1 MFNLIRKSTEWAG
14 KPLVLETG
22 KIARQASGAV
32 IVNYGGTTVLSTV
45 VTGKT
50 KEPVDF
56 LPLTVQFVAKSYA
69 VGKIP
74 GGFLKRE
81 GKPSDRETLISR
93 LIDRSIRPLFP
104 VGFYDEVSIVCNLL
118 SYDTVTPPEV
128 TALIAATAA
137 LSISGVPYNGLVI
150 GARIGYLSSEG
161 KYLLNSSADE
171 MLCSSLDLFL
181 SGNENSVLM
190 VESEASELSESEM
203 LGAITFG
210 HQNCQEIISLIKEF
224 SQEANVLP
232 VEFVPHDVS
241 PIVDYIESSYKDS
254 FSSAYSNT
262 VKKERVI
269 KLEKLREQVV
279 SDVVEKFSADDI
291 ELNNQDIISALK
303 SFERS
308 LVRRQIVDTS
318 SRIDGRSFDQIRE
331 IEIEVDVLPKAHGS
345 ALFTRGNTQ
354 ALVITALGTPQD
366 EQIVDDLDGDR
377 RENFLLHYN
386 FPPYAVGES
395 AALRAPGRREIG
407 HGKLAWRAI
416 RYVLPEKSDF
426 PYTIR
431 VVSEITE
438 SDGSSSMAT
447 VCGASLALMD
457 TGVPIKSPVAGIA
470 MGLIKED
477 DTFIILSDILGDEDH
492 LGDMDFKVAG
502 TSTGI
507 TALQMD
513 MKICGISIDVI
524 ERSLLQAKDGRMHIL
539 DKMNAV
545 IQESRDRIKNH
556 APRIESIFINKDKIR
571 NVIGSGGKNIRDICE
586 KTGAKIEIIQDGTV
600 MIYAV
605 NNEAVEYAKSMI
617 MDVVTEPEI
626 GKVFEGTVVE
636 IVKFGAFVNFL
647 GGKRGLVHISEI
659 KNEHISAVSSVI
671 SLNDKIKVL
680 VIGIDREHIQLSMRR
695 VDQETG
701 EPIDGELYNIRKN
714 SCSSDDSSS
723 SSSSSGFKEGYC
735 NGGNRHGYEKRRSGG
750 RSSRRNNTGG
760 GGSNYYR
767 EDLSSHGFSG
777 NSNRSFSNSR
787 NGHEVPRKPRFF

>member
-1 MFNLIRKSTEWAG
+1 MFNLIRRSAEWG
-14 KPLVLETG
+14 GNTLILESG

-32 IVNYGGTTVLSTV
+32 MVSYAGTTVLATV
-45 VTGKT
+45 VVGKT

-104 VGFYDEVSIVCNLL
+104 AGFYDEISIVCNLL

-128 TALIAATAA
+128 TALIGATAA
-137 LSISGVPYNGLVI
+137 LSISGVPFNGLVV
-150 GARIGYLSSEG
+150 GARVGYLPSED
-161 KYLLNSSADE
+161 KYLLNASADE
-171 MLCSSLDLFL
+171 MACSSLDLFL
-181 SGNENSVLM
+181 SGNEDSVLM
-190 VESEASELSESEM
+190 VESEASELSESQM
-203 LGAITFG
+203 LGAIAFG
-210 HQNCQEIISLIKEF
+210 HQNCQEVINLIKEF
-224 SQEANVLP
+224 SSDSGKMP
-232 VEFVPHDVS
+232 VEFIPHDIS
-241 PIVDYIESSYKDS
+241 SIVNYIESSYKEN
-254 FSSAYSNT
+254 FSLAYANT
-262 VKKERVI
+262 VKKERVL
-269 KLEKLREQVV
+269 KLEELRDKVL
-279 SDVVEKFSADDI
+279 VEVTEKYSADNI
-291 ELNNQDIISALK
+291 ACNSQDIISALK
-303 SFERS
+303 TFERS
-308 LVRRQIVDTS
+308 LVRSKIVDTS
-318 SRIDGRSFDQIRE
+318 SRIDGRSFDEIRGIE
-331 IEIEVDVLPKAHGS
+331 IEIDVLPKAHGS

-354 ALVITALGTPQD
+354 ALVVTALGTPQD

-470 MGLIKED
+470 MGLIKEGD
-477 DTFIILSDILGDEDH
+477 KFIILSDILGDEDY

-502 TSTGI
+502 TAEGI

-513 MKICGISIDVI
+513 MKISGISIEVI
-524 ERSLLQAKDGRMHIL
+524 EKALLQAKDGRIHIL
-539 DKMNAV
+539 GKMNAV

-571 NVIGSGGKNIRDICE
+571 NVIGSGGKNIRDICD

-605 NNEAVEYAKSMI
+605 NNEAVEHAKNMI

-626 GKVFEGTVVE
+626 GKVFDGTVVE

-659 KNEHISAVSSVI
+659 KNEHISAVGSVV
-671 SLNDKIKVL
+671 SLNDKVKVL

-701 EPIDGELYNIRKN
+701 EPIDGELYNIRKGSFSDDSG
-714 SCSSDDSSS
+714 SCSSTGSS
-723 SSSSSGFKEGYC
+723 FKEGY
-735 NGGNRHGYEKRRSGG
+735 NSNRYGSHDKKRGGGGGN
-750 RSSRRNNTGG
+750 RSSRRNSN
-760 GGSNYYR
+760 GSNYYR
-767 EDLSSHGFSG
+767 EDLPSNGFE
-777 NSNRSFSNSR
+777 NNNRSFSNSR
-787 NGHEVPRKPRFF
+787 NGNDIPRKPRFF

>member
-1 MFNLIRKSTEWAG
+1 MFNLIRKSTEWGG
-14 KPLVLETG
+14 KTLILESG
-22 KIARQASGAV
+22 KIARQANGAV
-32 IVNYGGTTVLSTV
+32 MVNYAGTTVLATV

-104 VGFYDEVSIVCNLL
+104 SGFYDEVSIVCNLL

-128 TALIAATAA
+128 TALIGATAA
-137 LSISGVPYNGLVI
+137 LSISGVPFNGLVA
-150 GARIGYLSSEG
+150 GVRIGYLPSED
-161 KYLLNSSADE
+161 KYLLNASADD

-181 SGNENSVLM
+181 SGNEDSVLM
-190 VESEASELSESEM
+190 VESEASELSESQM
-203 LGAITFG
+203 LRAITFG
-210 HQNCQEIISLIKEF
+210 HQNCQEVINLIKEF
-224 SQEANVLP
+224 SEEKGVQP
-232 VEFVPHDVS
+232 IEFIPHDIG
-241 PIVDYIESSYKDS
+241 PIVNYIESSYKQD
-254 FSSAYSNT
+254 FSLAYANT
-262 VKKERVI
+262 VKKERVL
-269 KLEKLREQVV
+269 KLEELRDKVL
-279 SDVVEKFSADDI
+279 SDFAEKCSVDNVECD
-291 ELNNQDIISALK
+291 NQDIVSALK

-308 LVRRQIVDTS
+308 LVRSQIIETS
-318 SRIDGRSFDQIRE
+318 SRIDGRAFDEIRN

-354 ALVITALGTPQD
+354 ALVVTALGTPQD

-470 MGLIKED
+470 MGLIKEGD
-477 DTFIILSDILGDEDH
+477 KFIILSDILGDEDY

-502 TSTGI
+502 TAAGV

-513 MKICGISIDVI
+513 MKISGISVDVI
-524 ERSLLQAKDGRMHIL
+524 ERALLQAKDGRIHIL
-539 DKMNAV
+539 SKMNAV
-545 IQESRDRIKNH
+545 IQESRNSIKNH

-600 MIYAV
+600 MIYAI

-617 MDVVTEPEI
+617 MDIVTEPEI

-636 IVKFGAFVNFL
+636 IVKFGAFVSFL
-647 GGKRGLVHISEI
+647 GGKRGLIHISEI
-659 KNEHISAVSSVI
+659 RNEHISAVGSVI
-671 SLNDKIKVL
+671 SVNDKVKVL
-680 VIGIDREHIQLSMRR
+680 VIGIDREHVQLSMRR

-701 EPIDGELYNIRKN
+701 EPIDGELYNVRK
-714 SCSSDDSSS
+714 SSFSDDSSS
-723 SSSSSGFKEGYC
+723 GTSSSGSGFKEGYS
-735 NGGNRHGYEKRRSGG
+735 GNRHGSHEKRRSGG
-750 RSSRRNNTGG
+750 SRSSRRNSN
-760 GGSNYYR
+760 GSNYYR
-767 EDLSSHGFSG
+767 EDLHSNDFG
-777 NSNRSFSNSR
+777 NNNRSFSNSR
-787 NGHEVPRKPRFF
+787 NDHGVPRKPRFF

>member
-1 MFNLIRKSTEWAG
+1 MFNLIRKFTEWGG
-14 KPLVLETG
+14 KTLVLETG

-32 IVNYGGTTVLSTV
+32 MVNYGGTTVLSTV

-93 LIDRSIRPLFP
+93 LIDRSIRPLFST
-104 VGFYDEVSIVCNLL
+104 GFYDEVSVICNLL

-128 TALIAATAA
+128 TALIGATAA
-137 LSISGVPYNGLVI
+137 LSISGVPFNGVVI
-150 GARIGYLSSEG
+150 GARVGYLPSEG

-181 SGNENSVLM
+181 SGNEDSVLM
-190 VESEASELSESEM
+190 VESEASELSESQM
-203 LGAITFG
+203 LGAIDFG
-210 HQNCQEIISLIKEF
+210 HQNCQEVISLVKEF
-224 SQEANVLP
+224 SQETGIVP
-232 VEFVPHDVS
+232 IEFVPHDITS
-241 PIVDYIESSYKDS
+241 IVNHIESSYKES
-254 FSSAYSNT
+254 FSLAYSNT
-262 VKKERVI
+262 VKKERVT
-269 KLEKLREQVV
+269 KLEKLREQVI
-279 SDVVEKFSADDI
+279 SDITEKCSADNI
-291 ELNNQDIISALK
+291 ECSNQDIISALK

-308 LVRRQIVDTS
+308 LVRCQVVETS
-318 SRIDGRSFDQIRE
+318 SRIDGRSFDQIRD

-354 ALVITALGTPQD
+354 ALVVTALGTPQD

-470 MGLIKED
+470 MGLIKEGD
-477 DTFIILSDILGDEDH
+477 QFIILSDILGDEDH

-502 TSTGI
+502 TSAGI

-513 MKICGISIDVI
+513 MKISGISIDII
-524 ERSLLQAKDGRMHIL
+524 EKSLLQAKDGRMHIL

-671 SLNDKIKVL
+671 SLNDKVKVL

-714 SCSSDDSSS
+714 GSSSDDSSS
-723 SSSSSGFKEGYC
+723 GSSGFKEGYG
-735 NGGNRHGYEKRRSGG
+735 NGGNRHSYEKRRSGG

-760 GGSNYYR
+760 GSNYYR
-767 EDLSSHGFSG
+767 EDLPSHGFGG

>member
-1 MFNLIRKSTEWAG
+1 MFNLIRRSAEWGG
-14 KPLVLETG
+14 KTLVLESG

-32 IVNYGGTTVLSTV
+32 MVSYAGTTVLATV

-104 VGFYDEVSIVCNLL
+104 AGFYDEISIVCNLL

-128 TALIAATAA
+128 TALVGATAA
-137 LSISGVPYNGLVI
+137 LSISGVPFNGLVV
-150 GARIGYLSSEG
+150 GARVGYLPSEG
-161 KYLLNSSADE
+161 KYLLNASADE

-181 SGNENSVLM
+181 SGNEDSVLM
-190 VESEASELSESEM
+190 VESEASELSESQM

-210 HQNCQEIISLIKEF
+210 HQHCQEVINLIKEF
-224 SQEANVLP
+224 SHESGQTP
-232 VEFVPHDVS
+232 IDFIPHDISSLVS
-241 PIVDYIESSYKDS
+241 DIESSYKED
-254 FSSAYSNT
+254 FSLAYSNT
-262 VKKERVI
+262 IKKERVL
-269 KLEKLREQVV
+269 KLEELRGKVLSEVADKYSAGDV
-279 SDVVEKFSADDI
+279 ECSD
-291 ELNNQDIISALK
+291 QDIVTALK
-303 SFERS
+303 TFERS
-308 LVRRQIVDTS
+308 LVRSKIIDTS
-318 SRIDGRSFDQIRE
+318 SRIDGRAFDEIRD

-354 ALVITALGTPQD
+354 ALVVTALGTPQD

-477 DTFIILSDILGDEDH
+477 DRFIILSDILGDEDH

-502 TSTGI
+502 TAEGV

-513 MKICGISIDVI
+513 MKISGIDIDII
-524 ERSLLQAKDGRMHIL
+524 EKALLQAKDGRMHIL
-539 DKMNAV
+539 SKMNAV
-545 IQESRDRIKNH
+545 IQESRNRIKNH

-617 MDVVTEPEI
+617 MDIVTEPEI

-636 IVKFGAFVNFL
+636 IMKFGAFVSFL
-647 GGKRGLVHISEI
+647 GGKKGLVHISEI
-659 KNEHISAVSSVI
+659 RNEHISSVGSVI
-671 SLNDKIKVL
+671 SLNDKVKVL

-695 VDQETG
+695 VDQESG

-714 SCSSDDSSS
+714 SFSDDSCGSTGGSS
-723 SSSSSGFKEGYC
+723 FKESY
-735 NGGNRHGYEKRRSGG
+735 NPNSRHGSHEKKRSGG
-750 RSSRRNNTGG
+750 SSRSSRRNSNGP
-760 GGSNYYR
+760 NYYR
-767 EDLSSHGFSG
+767 EDLPSSNGFG
-777 NSNRSFSNSR
+777 NNNRSFSNSR
-787 NGHEVPRKPRFF
+787 NGHDVPRKPRFF

>member
-1 MFNLIRKSTEWAG
+1 MFNLIRKSTEWGG
-14 KPLVLETG
+14 KTLILESG
-22 KIARQASGAV
+22 KIARQANGAV
-32 IVNYGGTTVLSTV
+32 MVSYAGTTVLATV

-104 VGFYDEVSIVCNLL
+104 SGFYDEVSIVCNLL

-128 TALIAATAA
+128 TALIGATAA
-137 LSISGVPYNGLVI
+137 LSISGVSFNGLVA
-150 GARIGYLSSEG
+150 GVRIGYLPSED
-161 KYLLNSSADE
+161 KYLLNASADD
-171 MLCSSLDLFL
+171 MLYSSLDLFL
-181 SGNENSVLM
+181 SGNEDSVLM
-190 VESEASELSESEM
+190 VESEASELSESQM
-203 LGAITFG
+203 LRAVTFG
-210 HQNCQEIISLIKEF
+210 HQNCQEVINLIREF
-224 SQEANVLP
+224 SEEKGVQP
-232 VEFVPHDVS
+232 IEFIPHDIN
-241 PIVDYIESSYKDS
+241 PIVNYIESSYKQD
-254 FSSAYSNT
+254 FSLAYSNT
-262 VKKERVI
+262 VKKERVL
-269 KLEKLREQVV
+269 KLEELRDKVL
-279 SDVVEKFSADDI
+279 SDFAEKCSVDNVECD
-291 ELNNQDIISALK
+291 NQDVISALK

-308 LVRRQIVDTS
+308 LVRSQIVETS
-318 SRIDGRSFDQIRE
+318 SRIDGRAFDEIRN

-354 ALVITALGTPQD
+354 ALVVTALGTPQD

-386 FPPYAVGES
+386 FPPYAVGEF

-470 MGLIKED
+470 MGLIKEGD
-477 DTFIILSDILGDEDH
+477 KFIILSDILGDEDY

-502 TSTGI
+502 TAEGV

-513 MKICGISIDVI
+513 MKISGISVDVI
-524 ERSLLQAKDGRMHIL
+524 EKALLQAKDGRMHIL
-539 DKMNAV
+539 SKMNAV
-545 IQESRDRIKNH
+545 IQESRNSIKNH

-617 MDVVTEPEI
+617 MDIVTEPEI

-647 GGKRGLVHISEI
+647 GGKRGLIHISEI
-659 KNEHISAVSSVI
+659 KNEHISAVGSVI
-671 SLNDKIKVL
+671 SVNDKVKVL
-680 VIGIDREHIQLSMRR
+680 VIGIDREHVQLSMRR

-701 EPIDGELYNIRKN
+701 EPIDGELYNVRK
-714 SCSSDDSSS
+714 SSFSDDSSS
-723 SSSSSGFKEGYC
+723 SGTSSSGSSFKESYS
-735 NGGNRHGYEKRRSGG
+735 GNRHGSHEKRRSGG
-750 RSSRRNNTGG
+750 SRSSRRNSS
-760 GGSNYYR
+760 GSNYYR
-767 EDLSSHGFSG
+767 EDLHSSDFG
-777 NSNRSFSNSR
+777 NNNRSFSNSR

>member
-1 MFNLIRKSTEWAG
+1 MFNLIRKSTEWGG
-14 KPLVLETG
+14 KTLILESG
-22 KIARQASGAV
+22 KIARQANGAV
-32 IVNYGGTTVLSTV
+32 MVSYAGTTVLATV

-104 VGFYDEVSIVCNLL
+104 SGFYDEVSIVCNLL

-128 TALIAATAA
+128 TALIGATAA
-137 LSISGVPYNGLVI
+137 LSISGVPFNGLVA
-150 GARIGYLSSEG
+150 GVRIGYLPSED
-161 KYLLNSSADE
+161 KYLLNASADD

-181 SGNENSVLM
+181 SGNEDSVLM
-190 VESEASELSESEM
+190 VESEASELSESQM
-203 LGAITFG
+203 LRAIAFG
-210 HQNCQEIISLIKEF
+210 HQNCQEVINLIKEF
-224 SQEANVLP
+224 SEEKGVQP
-232 VEFVPHDVS
+232 IEFIPHDIN
-241 PIVDYIESSYKDS
+241 PIVNYIESSYKQD
-254 FSSAYSNT
+254 FSLAYSNT
-262 VKKERVI
+262 VKKERVL
-269 KLEKLREQVV
+269 KLEGLRDKVL
-279 SDVVEKFSADDI
+279 SDFAEKCIVDNVECD
-291 ELNNQDIISALK
+291 NQDVISALK

-308 LVRRQIVDTS
+308 LVRSQIVETS
-318 SRIDGRSFDQIRE
+318 SRIDGRAFDEIRN

-354 ALVITALGTPQD
+354 ALVVTALGTPQD

-470 MGLIKED
+470 MGLIKEGD
-477 DTFIILSDILGDEDH
+477 QFVILSDILGDEDY

-502 TSTGI
+502 TAEGV

-513 MKICGISIDVI
+513 MKISGISIDVI
-524 ERSLLQAKDGRMHIL
+524 ERALLQAKDGRMHIL
-539 DKMNAV
+539 SKMNAV
-545 IQESRDRIKNH
+545 IQESRNSIKNH

-617 MDVVTEPEI
+617 MDIVTEPEI

-647 GGKRGLVHISEI
+647 GGKRGLIHISEI
-659 KNEHISAVSSVI
+659 KNEHISAVGSVI
-671 SLNDKIKVL
+671 SVNDKVKVL
-680 VIGIDREHIQLSMRR
+680 VIGIDREHVQLSMRR

-701 EPIDGELYNIRKN
+701 EPIDGELYNVRK
-714 SCSSDDSSS
+714 SSFSDDSSS
-723 SSSSSGFKEGYC
+723 SGTSSSGSSFKESYS
-735 NGGNRHGYEKRRSGG
+735 GNRHGSHEKRRSGG
-750 RSSRRNNTGG
+750 SRSSRRNSS
-760 GGSNYYR
+760 GSNYYR
-767 EDLSSHGFSG
+767 EDLHSSDFG
-777 NSNRSFSNSR
+777 NNNRSFSNSR

>member
-1 MFNLIRKSTEWAG
+1 MFNLIRRSVEWGG
-14 KPLVLETG
+14 KTLVLESG

-32 IVNYGGTTVLSTV
+32 MVSYAGTTVLATV
-45 VTGKT
+45 VVGKA

-81 GKPSDRETLISR
+81 GKPSDRETLVSR
-93 LIDRSIRPLFP
+93 LIDRSVRPLFP
-104 VGFYDEVSIVCNLL
+104 AGFYDEVSIVCNLL

-128 TALIAATAA
+128 TALIGATAA
-137 LSISGVPYNGLVI
+137 LSISGVPFNGLVV
-150 GARIGYLSSEG
+150 GVRVGYLSSED
-161 KYLLNSSADE
+161 KYLLNASADE
-171 MLCSSLDLFL
+171 MAYSSLDLFL
-181 SGNENSVLM
+181 SGNEESVLM
-190 VESEASELSESEM
+190 VESEASELSESQM
-203 LGAITFG
+203 LGAIAFG
-210 HQNCQEIISLIKEF
+210 HQNCQEVINLIKEF
-224 SQEANVLP
+224 SYQNGKMP
-232 VEFVPHDVS
+232 VEFIPHDISSIVS
-241 PIVDYIESSYKDS
+241 YIESSYKES
-254 FSSAYSNT
+254 FSLAYSNT
-262 VKKERVI
+262 VKKERTL
-269 KLEKLREQVV
+269 KLEELRDKVLLEVTEKC
-279 SDVVEKFSADDI
+279 SDDNIKY
-291 ELNNQDIISALK
+291 NGQDVISALK
-303 SFERS
+303 AFERS
-308 LVRRQIVDTS
+308 LVRSRIIDTS
-318 SRIDGRSFDQIRE
+318 SRIDGRSFDEIRN

-354 ALVITALGTPQD
+354 ALVVTALGTPQD

-470 MGLIKED
+470 MGLIKENNE
-477 DTFIILSDILGDEDH
+477 FIILSDILGEEDY

-502 TSTGI
+502 TVKGI

-513 MKICGISIDVI
+513 MKISGISIEVI
-524 ERSLLQAKDGRMHIL
+524 ERALLQAKNGRIYIL
-539 DKMNAV
+539 GKMNSV
-545 IQESRDRIKNH
+545 IQESRDCIKNH
-556 APRIESIFINKDKIR
+556 APRIESIFINRDKIR

-605 NNEAVEYAKSMI
+605 NNDAVEYAKSMI
-617 MDVVTEPEI
+617 MDIVTEPEI
-626 GKVFEGTVVE
+626 GKVFEGIVVE
-636 IVKFGAFVNFL
+636 IVKFGAFVSFL

-659 KNEHISAVSSVI
+659 KNEHISAVSSVV
-671 SLNDKIKVL
+671 SLNDRVKVL

-695 VDQETG
+695 IDQETG
-701 EPIDGELYNIRKN
+701 EPIDGELYNIRKG
-714 SCSSDDSSS
+714 SFSDDSSS
-723 SSSSSGFKEGYC
+723 STGSSFKESY
-735 NGGNRHGYEKRRSGG
+735 NNNRYSNHDKKRGGGSN
-750 RSSRRNNTGG
+750 RSSRRNSSN
-760 GGSNYYR
+760 GSNYYR
-767 EDLSSHGFSG
+767 EDLPSSGFG
-777 NSNRSFSNSR
+777 NNNRSFSNSR
-787 NGHEVPRKPRFF
+787 NGNDVPRKPRFF